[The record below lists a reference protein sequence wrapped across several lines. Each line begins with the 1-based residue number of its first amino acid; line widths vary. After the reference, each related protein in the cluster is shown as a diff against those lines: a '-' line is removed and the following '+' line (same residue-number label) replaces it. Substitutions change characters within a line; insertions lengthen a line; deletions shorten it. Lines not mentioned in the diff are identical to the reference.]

1 MLFKK
6 GFSIFRLVGFVLIAV
21 VAVFFVFKAAITGS
35 IV

>member
-6 GFSIFRLVGFVLIAV
+6 GFSIFKLIGAVAV
-21 VAVFFVFKAAITGS
+21 VAVVLFMVFKASITGS